1 MLICKN
7 PKIFD
12 IDLYGVAALLL
23 LAGLGWLFLFKPLD
37 QKMGLARQDQQ
48 RILQENNSIQAQVIQ
63 LEDVVRDQK
72 TLTQRARQNAD
83 LLSRSTDIPEVI
95 RSLGQLAGYCGLRL
109 DEITPSP
116 TVGDEHFYKTP
127 VDLQLY
133 GSFPCL
139 YDLLEKI
146 PAKLPFVRIGSLT
159 LDRKQPEQG
168 CCVIHLNLDVFAAK

>member
-12 IDLYGVAALLL
+12 VDLYGLAALLL
-23 LAGLGWLFLFKPLD
+23 LAGLGWLFLFKPMD
-37 QKMGLARQDQQ
+37 QKMGRTRQDQQ
-48 RILQENNSIQAQVIQ
+48 QILQKNDSIQTQVNQ

-72 TLTQRARQNAD
+72 TLTQRSRQNAD

-95 RSLGQLAGYCGLRL
+95 RSLGSLASRCSLSL

-116 TVGDEHFYKTP
+116 TAGDEHFYKTP

-139 YDLLEKI
+139 YDLLGKMS
-146 PAKLPFVRIGSLT
+146 AKLPFVRIGSLI
-159 LDRKQPEQG
+159 LGRKQSEQG
-168 CCVIHLNLDVFAAK
+168 CCVIHLSLDVFAAK